1 MWEHL
6 PVFLPCHPFLLRGVG
21 IKKTSRLYSVFCG
34 GMGTEEIPMVV
45 RVLLRIHND
54 LQPKITDHISLY
66 GVVVNAQSIEFDLG
80 CQAHQIQILLA

>member
-1 MWEHL
+1 
-6 PVFLPCHPFLLRGVG
+6 
-21 IKKTSRLYSVFCG
+21 
-34 GMGTEEIPMVV
+34 MGTEEIPMVV